1 MKIISWVVFLVISML
16 GYNATTEAPTEVAP
30 PTSTIASDPPRLR
43 SKASNTTTTTTMAP
57 TTTTTTE
64 PVFGIE
70 AARYPDLWITA
81 VEAGWPTDR
90 LPTLDLIAYHESR
103 GQTDVVGTGAYGVLQ
118 IQWSAHKD
126 WLTTELGVTEPKQ
139 LFDPLTNMVAALW
152 LAEYAEEH
160 YGCWAQ
166 PWYMSLN
173 NPYKYCK

>member
-16 GYNATTEAPTEVAP
+16 GYNATTEAPTGVAP